1 VTRARLL
8 TAAAAVLFS
17 TGGAAIKATAFSGTE
32 VAGLRSLIAALAI
45 LLLLPESRRGWRLR
59 HLPVALAYAGTLVTF
74 VLANKLTT
82 SANAIFLQDAA
93 PLFVL
98 LLAPVLLHERVHRSD
113 LLFIVAVAA
122 AMALFFISADRPH
135 ATAPDPVTGNAIGA
149 LSAITWALTLIG
161 LRWIG
166 RTGVSAMP
174 TVVMGNL
181 IVAAALLPLACP
193 LCAFTARDAA
203 VFLWL
208 GVFQIGLA
216 YVCLT
221 RGISRLPAFDAT
233 TILLLEPALNPI
245 WAWLVH
251 GERPAPLSLAG
262 GAIIIAATLLR
273 AHWQAK
279 RAA

>member
-1 VTRARLL
+1 MTRARLL

-181 IVAAALLPLACP
+181 IVAAAMLPLAWP
-193 LCAFTARDAA
+193 LGAFTARDAA

-273 AHWQAK
+273 ARWQAK